1 MKRNSLILS
10 ILTIVLC
17 ATLIAGSSFALFTSE
32 SKVNVAVT
40 AGTVKVTATA
50 TTPTKTS
57 TLGNNVAETT
67 ASLTDNAIS
76 LGKIVPGDVFT
87 FDIIIH
93 NESDVTVNYRT
104 VLKLISGEK
113 LWGGLKVTVEQK
125 QTEDVPSVFALDT
138 EEETD
143 TVATPYDTM
152 LPDCDDITLHVT
164 VTLPVEAGNEYQGE
178 SCTFAYVV
186 EAVQGNAPFDEAYVA
201 TIEQLNAAVES
212 GVKKIILVADIS
224 ITDRGTTAASA
235 PYQVDG
241 YGFYVNI
248 DGKNVTLDLS
258 GHNITLDGG
267 SNAGLGGLINLQ
279 NGSLTIQGQGRV
291 TVKGDRNVSVPV
303 VWVQDNGTLNTWSG
317 TYVNEMYCNE
327 NGICNDTLIYV
338 RKSTGV
344 ANIYTGS
351 RFIYPAQTD
360 PEDGNLDNNTNCFN
374 VKNGTQGRINIKAGV
389 LLSCEEYCQ
398 HLDDNNITL
407 ERGCKV
413 TGPYDFW
420 GDGSRWYRIEKPV
433 A

>member
-143 TVATPYDTM
+143 TVATPFGTM
-152 LPDCDDITLHVT
+152 IPGCDDITLHVT

-186 EAVQGNAPFDEAYVA
+186 EAVQGNGEFDTEYVYTIPQLRAAAAAGRNVVLMNDLTFADSDLDTTKAKKCMLLITKDMTIDLNGKKLQYTAGNECPRALWVTRESEEMPRGA
-201 TIEQLNAAVES
+201 TLNIKDSSVGKTGAIISNSSASDSQTFLVYAAGES
-212 GVKKIILVADIS
+212 
-224 ITDRGTTAASA
+224 T
-235 PYQVDG
+235 
-241 YGFYVNI
+241 VNI
-248 DGKNVTLDLS
+248 YGGNFRAIRGSIIYKNNA
-258 GHNITLDGG
+258 HINIYGG
-267 SNAGLGGLINLQ
+267 RFETDVPDQTMLNC
-279 NGSLTIQGQGRV
+279 
-291 TVKGDRNVSVPV
+291 GDRFSDYGPIMIYGGWFKNFKPGETNGAETAVPEPYRYFNRDNGWYEVCYYPV
-303 VWVQDNGTLNTWSG
+303 V
-317 TYVNEMYCNE
+317 
-327 NGICNDTLIYV
+327 
-338 RKSTGV
+338 
-344 ANIYTGS
+344 
-351 RFIYPAQTD
+351 
-360 PEDGNLDNNTNCFN
+360 
-374 VKNGTQGRINIKAGV
+374 
-389 LLSCEEYCQ
+389 
-398 HLDDNNITL
+398 
-407 ERGCKV
+407 
-413 TGPYDFW
+413 
-420 GDGSRWYRIEKPV
+420 
-433 A
+433 